1 MQTFNMDQGLSY
13 LYSCIDCVEQ
23 MILNMHTKDVISP
36 TLRMIVNQFDEN
48 NRRPFDFQSSGE
60 KSAEEFDAAID
71 CKVVNGK
78 EEYENCSSWSYGHD
92 TQTFAAEGGFSDADP
107 SFPSYHEVL

>member
-1 MQTFNMDQGLSY
+1 MDLGLSY

-36 TLRMIVNQFDEN
+36 SLRMIVNQLDEN

-71 CKVVNGK
+71 CEVVNGK
-78 EEYENCSSWSYGHD
+78 EGYENCSSWSYDHD
-92 TQTFAAEGGFSDADP
+92 AEWGFSEADP
-107 SFPSYHEVL
+107 SFPSYLEVL